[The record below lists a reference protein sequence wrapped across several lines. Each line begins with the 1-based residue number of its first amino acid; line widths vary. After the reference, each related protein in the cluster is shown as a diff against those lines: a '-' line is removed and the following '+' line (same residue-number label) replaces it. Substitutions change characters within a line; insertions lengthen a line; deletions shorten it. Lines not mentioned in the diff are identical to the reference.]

1 MLVTDRIRL
10 QEGPKT
16 ERRKLQLS
24 FEKCFCVFNFT
35 EDVRSRLSSVRII
48 TCKRQPSLFIFC
60 FQSVRLSC
68 HL

>member
-35 EDVRSRLSSVRII
+35 EDVRSH
-48 TCKRQPSLFIFC
+48 LFIC
-60 FQSVRLSC
+60 
-68 HL
+68 